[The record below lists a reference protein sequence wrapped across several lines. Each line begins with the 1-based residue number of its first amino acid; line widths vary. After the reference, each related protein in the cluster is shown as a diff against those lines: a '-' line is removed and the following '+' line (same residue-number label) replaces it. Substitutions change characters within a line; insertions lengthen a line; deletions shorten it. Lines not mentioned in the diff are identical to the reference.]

1 MLRLRCPECLTAME
15 GVFPSMRVREL
26 DRELA
31 AGRAQVRECYERAV
45 RRHMYQ
51 ELQAL
56 RAGLMRD
63 LISADD
69 FAPRTTRT
77 SS

>member
-1 MLRLRCPECLTAME
+1 LRCPECQAVLE
-15 GVFPSMRVREL
+15 GTFSPERVREL

-31 AGRAQVRECYERAV
+31 AGRALVRDTYERVV

-56 RAGLMRD
+56 RNALSRD
-63 LISADD
+63 LIGPDD
-69 FAPRTTRT
+69 FRPRHT
-77 SS
+77 SAR